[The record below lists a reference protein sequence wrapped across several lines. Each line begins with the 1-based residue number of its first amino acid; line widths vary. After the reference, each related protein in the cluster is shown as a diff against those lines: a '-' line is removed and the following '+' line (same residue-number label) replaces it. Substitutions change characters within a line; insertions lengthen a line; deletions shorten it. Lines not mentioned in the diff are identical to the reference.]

1 MSDNNIDALQQM
13 FADVDHAPAD
23 DLPEDMIVDIPIDEI
38 NVEAQTAA
46 EDLIDNLRDLY
57 ADQEFLDSNPG
68 FKKRLFTEVDNLRV
82 LLKMRKADEVTHDS
96 IIAAIS
102 KKSENA
108 SLYRA
113 LTDIQR
119 TMLNISKQIDD
130 KVNGINNLIKNIQLE
145 FNFEKKKEN
154 EENEEELNNH
164 FRGSKDFIKKM
175 RDDLKV

>member
-1 MSDNNIDALQQM
+1 
-13 FADVDHAPAD
+13 
-23 DLPEDMIVDIPIDEI
+23 
-38 NVEAQTAA
+38 
-46 EDLIDNLRDLY
+46 
-57 ADQEFLDSNPG
+57 
-68 FKKRLFTEVDNLRV
+68 
-82 LLKMRKADEVTHDS
+82 MRKADEVTHDS

-130 KVNGINNLIKNIQLE
+130 KVSGINNLIKNIQLE

-154 EENEEELNNH
+154 EEEEEELNKH